1 VSTHVKET
9 AVGPPIVAADAAVAQ
24 HSQSLK
30 KNALGVW
37 EIAYFVI
44 AASAPVFVVVGVAW
58 TAYLLGGIGAPMGY
72 LVAGIFLMFFAVSFT
87 AMSKYIKNA
96 GAFYAYITRGLGKP
110 IGVGAALV
118 ALFSYSIMSIGF
130 YGAFAYY
137 AQSTFDDLVGVNIPW
152 QAWVF
157 LGIAILAVVGHRDVN
172 LGARLLLI
180 FLTAEI
186 VILALLSI
194 AVIIQEPGNMSAQPF
209 ALGNFFVPGIG
220 AFLVFGF
227 GAFTGFESTAIYSE
241 EARNPEKTIPRATYL
256 AVGFLALFYAFT
268 VWIATVAF
276 GLEGVMKMALGDT
289 ASDMY
294 FTMSD
299 QFLGYWSLVV
309 MRILIVTSIVA
320 CTIGFHN
327 AVSRYGFA
335 LGRERLLPKALG
347 RSHPKH
353 GSPYVASAVQIVLAI
368 IVVLVTIVLGGDPYM
383 HLFVWTYAPGVVGLV
398 LCQCLCV
405 LAVLGFFWGDRR
417 GHSALRVVISPIIG
431 AIGLAGSFYLILTN
445 FELLSG
451 YTDLTSNLP
460 FILCIPVVFI
470 IGVIIAYWMKRKDP
484 EHYAVLA
491 ADIVE
496 VDVDALDQIEEWQDP
511 QRWTKQT

>member
-1 VSTHVKET
+1 
-9 AVGPPIVAADAAVAQ
+9 
-24 HSQSLK
+24 
-30 KNALGVW
+30 
-37 EIAYFVI
+37 
-44 AASAPVFVVVGVAW
+44 
-58 TAYLLGGIGAPMGY
+58 MGY
-72 LVAGIFLMFFAVSFT
+72 LVAGVFLMFFAISFT

-110 IGVGAALV
+110 VGVGSALV

-137 AQSTFDDLVGVNIPW
+137 AQSTFDDLLGVNIPW
-152 QAWVF
+152 QVWVF
-157 LGIAILAVVGHRDVN
+157 IGIAILAILGHRDVN
-172 LGARLLLI
+172 LGAKLLLV
-180 FLTAEI
+180 FLSAEI
-186 VILALLSI
+186 LILAGLAI
-194 AVIIQEPGNMSAQPF
+194 AVLIQEPGNISAEPF
-209 ALGNFFVPGIG
+209 ALQNFFVPGIG

-241 EARNPEKTIPRATYL
+241 EARSPERTIPRATYL

-276 GLEGVMKMALGDT
+276 GLDGVMQMALGDN

-299 QFLGYWSLVV
+299 DFLGYWALIV
-309 MRILIVTSIVA
+309 MRVLIVTSIIA

-335 LGRERLLPKALG
+335 LGREGLLPKALG
-347 RSHPKH
+347 RAHPKY
-353 GSPYVASAVQIVLAI
+353 GSPYYASAVQIILA
-368 IVVLVTIVLGGDPYM
+368 VVLVLVVIVTGGDPYI

-405 LAVLGFFWGDRR
+405 ISVLAFFWGDRR
-417 GHSALRVVISPIIG
+417 GHSVLRVVVSPIVG

-445 FELLSG
+445 FQLLSG
-451 YTDLTSNLP
+451 YTDIVSNLP
-460 FILCIPVVFI
+460 FILVIPAVFVVGAI
-470 IGVIIAYWMKRKDP
+470 VAYRMKVKNPDQ
-484 EHYAVLA
+484 YAVLA
-491 ADIVE
+491 ADIEDVNVCAFDE
-496 VDVDALDQIEEWQDP
+496 VDECED
-511 QRWTKQT
+511 